1 MTAKLWAIR
10 LGVVAASLG
19 SVLIAVCRGDDSAIR
34 KATTFYV
41 SPDGS
46 DDAAGSE
53 KTPLRT
59 LQVAASLARPGDTII
74 ARAGEYAGFVL
85 GWDLR
90 QGGQAGEPITY
101 IGQSGAVIVSRNNK
115 TPDGID
121 LEPGCDYVVIQGF
134 TIKNTS
140 DTIRRAGI
148 RITGSIYVSVIDNVV
163 ADAGIWGIFTSHSDD
178 VLIENNTVSGS
189 RREHGIYVSNSVNY
203 PVVRCNTVFDNHM
216 CGIHLNGDASQGGNG
231 LITNALI
238 ENNIIHDNGVG
249 GGSAINCD
257 GVQNSI
263 IRRNLLY
270 GNHGSGI
277 SLYRRDAAAG
287 SRGNFVVNNTIVM
300 AATARY
306 DLNINTGSTRNL
318 ICNNVLL
325 NLDPRTGSIKV
336 DSNSRE
342 GFVSDYNIVE
352 DRFSLDEDGD
362 WDLSDWQSTTG
373 QDKHSRLATAAELFV
388 NLGGHDFH
396 PLPAGPAAHAGT
408 MALLGLQAPKADL
421 EGNPFGTTWDIG
433 AYQSGPRPQH

>member
-1 MTAKLWAIR
+1 MIGKMGAIR
-10 LGVVAASLG
+10 LGLVAATLG
-19 SVLIAVCRGDDSAIR
+19 AMLIEVCHGDDGAIR
-34 KATTFYV
+34 TGMTYYV
-41 SPDGS
+41 SPDGN
-46 DDAAGSE
+46 DVAAGAE

-74 ARAGEYAGFVL
+74 ARPGEYAGFVL
-85 GWDLR
+85 GWDIR
-90 QGGQAGEPITY
+90 QGGQAGRPITY
-101 IGQSGAVIVSRNNK
+101 IGQPGAVIVSRNNK

-121 LEPGCDYVVIQGF
+121 LEPGSDYVVIQGF
-134 TIKNTS
+134 TIKNPS

-148 RITGSIYVSVIDNVV
+148 RITGSIYVSVIGNIVQG
-163 ADAGIWGIFTSHSDD
+163 ADTWGIFTSHTND
-178 VLIENNTVSGS
+178 VLIENNTVSRS
-189 RREHGIYVSNSVNY
+189 QREHGIYVSNSVDY

-238 ENNIIHDNGVG
+238 ENNIIHDNGIG

-257 GVQNSI
+257 GMENSI

-306 DLNINTGSTRNL
+306 ALNINTGSTGNV

-325 NLDPRTGSIKV
+325 NPDPRTGSIKV
-336 DSNSRE
+336 DSNSRD
-342 GFVSDYNIVE
+342 GLASDYNIVE

-373 QDKHSRLATAAELFV
+373 QDKHSRVASATQLFV
-388 NLGGHDFH
+388 NLAGHDFH
-396 PLPAGPAAHAGT
+396 LSPSGPAVHAGT
-408 MALLGLQAPKADL
+408 MAFLGRTAPSVDL
-421 EGNPFGTTWDIG
+421 EGNPFGANRDIG
-433 AYQSGPRPQH
+433 AYESARRRAH